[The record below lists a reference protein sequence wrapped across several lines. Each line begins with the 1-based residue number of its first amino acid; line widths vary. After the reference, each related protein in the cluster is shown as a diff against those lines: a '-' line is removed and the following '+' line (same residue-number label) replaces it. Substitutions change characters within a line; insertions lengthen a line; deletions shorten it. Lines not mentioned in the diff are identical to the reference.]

1 MMVPGQKSLQSIYS
15 QINKI
20 VQFGD
25 NMATHTYSP
34 FQAAIDAVEAL
45 PVEDRRDLLEI
56 LRARMAEDKREEI
69 AANAAET
76 LAAVR
81 EYRARFGDLEELKK
95 DLLDD

>member
-1 MMVPGQKSLQSIYS
+1 MAIYS
-15 QINKI
+15 Q
-20 VQFGD
+20 
-25 NMATHTYSP
+25 SP

-45 PVEDRRDLLEI
+45 PFEDRQDLLEI
-56 LRARMAEDKREEI
+56 LRARMAEDRREQI

-81 EYRARFGDLEELKK
+81 ENRARLGDLEELKK